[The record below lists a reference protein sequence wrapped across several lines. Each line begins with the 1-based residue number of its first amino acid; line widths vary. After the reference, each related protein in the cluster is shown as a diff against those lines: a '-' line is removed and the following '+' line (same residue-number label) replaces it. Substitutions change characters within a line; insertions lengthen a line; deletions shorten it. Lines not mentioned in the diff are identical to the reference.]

1 MLVGKDINGI
11 CKFECIIKYKMPT
24 PLELQIQTLP
34 DNPGVYQYYDAA
46 GKILYVGKAKN
57 LRKRVAS
64 YFNKVHDTAKTNV
77 LVKKIVTI
85 KHIVVPTETDALL
98 LENNLIK
105 KLQPRYNVLLR
116 DDKTYPWICIKNE
129 AFPRVFSTRKMIKDG
144 SEYFG
149 PYTSFKTVHTILDLI
164 KELYP
169 LRTCNFDLSRNNIV
183 TGKYKVCL
191 EYHIGNCKGPCEDY
205 ETQEHYQTQVNAIR
219 EILKGNFKESLKDF
233 KKLMNDLASD
243 MQFEE
248 AQKIKEKIEVLE
260 NYQARSTIL
269 NPKISNVDVFSIIS
283 DEAMAYVNFLQI
295 SHGAIVRSH
304 TLELKKKLEET
315 DEELLELAVVELRE
329 RFHLNSKEIILP
341 FELDFGDK
349 IKVTVPQL
357 GDKKQILELS
367 QRNAKYYRLDQLKQ
381 IQIVDP
387 DRHTNR
393 IMAQMQKDLRLS
405 VEPRHIEC
413 FDNSNIQ
420 GTNPVSACVVFKDGK
435 PSKKDY
441 RHFNIKT
448 VEGPNDFASMEEV
461 VYRRYKRMLDENQ
474 PLPNL
479 IIIDGGKGQL
489 SSALKSLD
497 DLGLRGKIAIIGIA
511 KRLEELFY
519 PGDSIPLYLDKKSE
533 TLKIIQ
539 HLRNEAH
546 RFGITFHRDKR
557 SKSALNSS
565 LESIPG
571 IGEKTMETLIKHF
584 KSVKRIKEATEK
596 EISDVIGVSKAKKI
610 SEFYRTNH

>member
-1 MLVGKDINGI
+1 MLL
-11 CKFECIIKYKMPT
+11 PS
-24 PLELQIQTLP
+24 LEIQLQTLP
-34 DNPGVYQYYDAA
+34 NNPGVYQYYDKD

-57 LRKRVAS
+57 LKKRVSS
-64 YFNKVHDTAKTNV
+64 YFTKHHDNAKTNV
-77 LVKKIVTI
+77 LVRKIADI
-85 KHIVVPTETDALL
+85 KHIVVATEADALL

-105 KLQPRYNVLLR
+105 KLQPRYNINLK
-116 DDKTYPWICIKNE
+116 DDKSYPWICIKRE
-129 AFPRVFSTRKMIKDG
+129 PFSRIFPTRKMIKDG

-149 PYTSFKTVHTILDLI
+149 PYTNFKTVNTILDLI

-169 LRTCNFDLSRNNIV
+169 LRTCNYDLSESKIN

-191 EYHIGNCKGPCEDY
+191 EYHIGNCKGPCEGF
-205 ETQEHYQTQVNAIR
+205 ETLENYQKQVDAIR
-219 EILKGNFKESLKDF
+219 EILKGNFKESLRDF
-233 KKLMNDLASD
+233 KSEMKQLASE
-243 MQFEE
+243 MKFEE

-260 NYQARSTIL
+260 NYQSRSTIL
-269 NPKISNVDVFSIIS
+269 NPKISNVDVFSIVS
-283 DEAMAYVNFLQI
+283 DETMAYVNFLQI
-295 SHGAIVRSH
+295 SHGAIIRSH
-304 TLELKKKLEET
+304 TLELKKKLDET
-315 DEELLELAVVELRE
+315 NEELLELAIVELRE
-329 RFHLNSKEIILP
+329 RFNLTTKEIILP

-367 QRNAKYYRLDQLKQ
+367 ERNAKYHRLEQLKQ

-387 DRHTNR
+387 ERHTNR

-461 VYRRYKRMLDENQ
+461 VYRRYKRLLDENQ
-474 PLPNL
+474 SLPQL

-519 PGDSIPLYLDKKSE
+519 PGDSVPLYLDKKSE

-557 SKSALNSS
+557 SKSALNSTIE
-565 LESIPG
+565 LIPG
-571 IGEKTMETLIKHF
+571 IGEKTMLTLIKHF
-584 KSVKRIKEATEK
+584 KSVKRLKLATEK
-596 EISDVIGVSKAKKI
+596 EISEVVGASKAKKI
-610 SEFYRTNH
+610 SDFYKEIKP